1 MRFILKDTTMKINA
15 FLLLL
20 ILCFVTQIQAQ
31 QIDKTL
37 LGFTSPLAQNP
48 MDTSASVVWT
58 EIMEERSIFSSS
70 FKSED
75 GQIKIEY
82 SKVPINYFNA
92 NKQLVPINPTL
103 KEVSKNVALW
113 AALDQPF
120 PTWLYGNG
128 AFGITIGENTSMR
141 VGDQMMFNG
150 TVIKGSNVRLT
161 SNRAVQHLEGTG
173 ISRILDYFE
182 NAVEYSY
189 VLSEAGTTNADNYT
203 FDEHLDLPKG
213 YTSSVEDGLLIIRNP
228 ENLVVSTFHA
238 PLCYDAQ
245 KEWTLGEYSVI
256 EKDNQRYVRLSVSAS
271 WLNAPNR
278 QYPIVID
285 PIVQGPT
292 TQWNGGAMPSC
303 ILPNYN
309 VDSIQVVIP
318 AGVTVTGLY
327 VTGSFYAD
335 PFTTATMS
343 QGEMKY
349 STTCG
354 ISQAFTITGATA
366 MLPGTAYLDSFN
378 ILSPL
383 MCCFP
388 ESCNPQ
394 SFFLRMHLGRTG
406 PGTGCNTSFIR
417 YDPITT
423 LWPFKA
429 VVLGR
434 TPEPYGSKWNVP
446 ATPICSNQCSITGT
460 AYVYYG
466 VAPYTYTHPWSTQTV
481 TQGQNNGC
489 GTGSNSFQF
498 TLAIPNC
505 PTYCDTAST
514 LVVPPP
520 VITDACG
527 YVVMGIPS
535 DAVPLKITPQVEVMM
550 DTLLC
555 SGAPST
561 IALNS
566 CVPNGVVNWSG
577 NGQSGTGTFVDTI
590 YNTTNSIAVIPY
602 TAVTSE
608 NGCVSDT
615 LLVNLYVEPLP
626 TANFV
631 STPNP
636 AIVAIPVDFT
646 NQSQNY
652 NGSLSY
658 AWTSDG
664 QNFSI
669 DQNTVNTFFNP
680 GEYTMC
686 LAVESNTQCAD
697 SMCQLI
703 QVVPATVIPPNVI
716 TANNDQIND
725 LLEFKYLE
733 FYPNNSLVILNRWGN
748 VVFEKVGYANDWDG
762 DNLNAGTYFYS
773 LMVND
778 GEQEYKGFI
787 QIVR

>member
-1 MRFILKDTTMKINA
+1 MKMNA
-15 FLLLL
+15 FFLLLAMS
-20 ILCFVTQIQAQ
+20 CVWHVHAQ
-31 QIDKTL
+31 QIDKTPF
-37 LGFTSPLAQNP
+37 GFNHPLVHHAK
-48 MDTSASVVWT
+48 DTAAPVVWS
-58 EIMEERSIFSSS
+58 EVIEDRSIYSSS
-70 FKSED
+70 FKSDD

-92 NKQLVPINPTL
+92 TKQLVPINPTL
-103 KEVSKNVALW
+103 KEVSKHSALW

-120 PTWLYGNG
+120 PTWLFANG
-128 AFGITIGENTSMR
+128 AFGITVGENTTMH
-141 VGDQMMFNG
+141 VGDQLMLNG
-150 TVIKGSNVRLT
+150 TAMKRSNVQRT
-161 SNRAVQHLEGTG
+161 NNRAVQQFSGTG
-173 ISRILDYFE
+173 ISRILDFFE

-189 VLSEAGTTNADNYT
+189 VLNEPLIAQNDKIT
-203 FDEHLDLPKG
+203 FDEQLKLPPG
-213 YTSSVEDGLLIIRNP
+213 FSASVEEGLLVIRNAKKQI
-228 ENLVVSTFHA
+228 VSKFHA

-245 KEWTLGEYSVI
+245 KEWTLGAYSVV
-256 EKDNQRYVRLSVSAS
+256 EKNHDVFVRLSVSTA
-271 WLNAPNR
+271 WMNAPGR
-278 QYPIVID
+278 HYPVVID
-285 PIVQGPT
+285 PVVQGPT

-335 PFTTATMS
+335 PFTTAIMS

-366 MLPGTAYLDSFN
+366 SLPGTAYLDSFN

-406 PGTGCNTSFIR
+406 PGTGCNTTYIR

-429 VVLGR
+429 VVLGH

-446 ATPICSNQCSITGT
+446 ATPICSNQCTVTGT

-489 GTGSNSFQF
+489 GTGANSFQF
-498 TLAIPNC
+498 TLNIPNC
-505 PTYCDTAST
+505 PTYCDTTSS
-514 LVVPPP
+514 LVIPPP

-527 YVVMGIPS
+527 HLVMGIPA
-535 DAVPLKITPQVEVMM
+535 DAVPIKITPQVSVIM
-550 DTLLC
+550 DTVLC
-555 SGAPST
+555 SGAQST

-590 YNTTNSIAVIPY
+590 YNTTNSVAIVPY

-615 LLVNLYVEPLP
+615 VHMNLYVEPLP
-626 TANFV
+626 TASFS

-652 NGSLSY
+652 SGSLAY
-658 AWTSDG
+658 TWTLDG
-664 QNFSI
+664 QNFSM
-669 DQNTVNTFFNP
+669 DQNTANTFFNP

-686 LAVESNTQCAD
+686 LAVESNTLCAD
-697 SMCQLI
+697 SVCQLI

-733 FYPNNSLVILNRWGN
+733 FYPNNSIVILNRWGN
-748 VVFEKVGYANDWDG
+748 VVFEKVGYANDWNG

-773 LMVND
+773 LIVND

>member
-1 MRFILKDTTMKINA
+1 MKKNA
-15 FLLLL
+15 FYFLLVVCW
-20 ILCFVTQIQAQ
+20 ITPIHAQ
-31 QIDKTL
+31 QNDKAL
-37 LGFTSPLAQNP
+37 LGFNSPLSS
-48 MDTSASVVWT
+48 MHVDTNTHVNWIEVV
-58 EIMEERSIFSSS
+58 EERSIFSSS
-70 FKSED
+70 YRSDD
-75 GQIKIEY
+75 GQVKIEY
-82 SKVPINYFNA
+82 SKSPINYFNKD
-92 NKQLVPINPTL
+92 NQLVAIDPTL
-103 KEVSKNVALW
+103 IELSNKASVW
-113 AALDQPF
+113 AALNQPY
-120 PTWLYGNG
+120 PTFLYQKG
-128 AFGITIGENTSMR
+128 AFGITLGENSSMRIGE
-141 VGDQMMFNG
+141 QFIFNG
-150 TVIKGSNVRLT
+150 IEIDAERVQVSQ
-161 SNRAVQHLEGTG
+161 NRAVQHYNELGV
-173 ISRILDYFE
+173 SRILDFFE

-189 VLSEAGTTNADNYT
+189 ILNEFSTTLNEYVT
-203 FDEHLDLPKG
+203 FDERLDLPSG
-213 YTSSVEDGLLIIRNP
+213 CTASIEDELLLIRNS
-228 ENLVVSTFHA
+228 EKRVVGKFNA

-245 KEWTLGEYSVI
+245 KEWTLGAYSMI
-256 EKDNQRYVRLSVSAS
+256 EKDDQLFVRLSVPTG

-278 QYPIVID
+278 IYPIVID

-292 TQWNGGAMPSC
+292 TVWNGGAMPSC

-309 VDSIQVVIP
+309 VDSIQCVIP
-318 AGVTVTGLY
+318 ADVTVTGLF

-335 PFTTATMS
+335 PFTTAIMS

-354 ISQAFTITGATA
+354 MSQAFTITGATA
-366 MLPGTAYLDSFN
+366 TLPGTAYLDSFN

-394 SFFLRMHLGRTG
+394 SFYLRMHLGRTG
-406 PGTGCNTSFIR
+406 PATGCNTTYIR

-429 VVLGR
+429 VVVGR
-434 TPEPYGSKWNVP
+434 TAEAYGSKWNVP
-446 ATPICSNQCSITGT
+446 ATPICSNQCTITGT

-466 VAPYTYTHPWSTQTV
+466 VAPYTYTHPWSTQVV

-498 TLAIPNC
+498 TLNIPNC
-505 PTYCDTAST
+505 PTYCDTTSS
-514 LVVPPP
+514 LIIPPP

-527 YVVMGIPS
+527 NVIMGIPA
-535 DAVPLKITPQVEVMM
+535 DAVPLKITPQVNVIM

-555 SGAPST
+555 SGTPST

-577 NGQSGTGTFVDTI
+577 NGQSGTGTFADTI
-590 YNTTNSIAVIPY
+590 YNTTNTIAVIPY
-602 TAVTSE
+602 SAVTSE

-615 LLVNLYVEPLP
+615 VNVNLYVEPLP
-626 TANFV
+626 TAIF
-631 STPNP
+631 SSIPNP
-636 AIVAIPVDFT
+636 AIVAIPVDFID
-646 NQSQNY
+646 QSQNY
-652 NGSLSY
+652 NGELNY
-658 AWTSDG
+658 TWTLDG
-664 QNFSI
+664 QPFST
-669 DQNTVNTFFNP
+669 DQNTANTFFNP

-686 LAVESNTQCAD
+686 LAVESNTLCAD
-697 SMCQLI
+697 TVCQLI

-733 FYPNNSLVILNRWGN
+733 FYPNNSLVVLNRWGN
-748 VVFEKVGYANDWDG
+748 VVFEKVGYANDWNG

-773 LMVND
+773 LIVND

>member
-1 MRFILKDTTMKINA
+1 MKINA

-20 ILCFVTQIQAQ
+20 IVCFVTQIQAQ

-141 VGDQMMFNG
+141 VGDQMMLNG
-150 TVIKGSNVRLT
+150 TVINGSNVRLT

-189 VLSEAGTTNADNYT
+189 VLSEAVTTNADNYT
-203 FDEHLDLPKG
+203 FDEHLVLPKG
-213 YTSSVEDGLLIIRNP
+213 YTSSVEDGLLVIRNP

-366 MLPGTAYLDSFN
+366 TLPGTAYLDSFN

-590 YNTTNSIAVIPY
+590 YNTTTSIAVIPY

-615 LLVNLYVEPLP
+615 VLVNLYVEPLP

-631 STPNP
+631 STSNP

-658 AWTSDG
+658 AWTLDG

-697 SMCQLI
+697 SVCQLI

>member
-1 MRFILKDTTMKINA
+1 MRCILKDAAMKINA
-15 FLLLL
+15 LFLLLT
-20 ILCFVTQIQAQ
+20 LCSVTQIHAQ
-31 QIDKTL
+31 LIDKSP
-37 LGFTSPLAQNP
+37 LGFHSPLAQNP
-48 MDTSASVVWT
+48 KDTAATVVWT
-58 EIMEERSIFSSS
+58 EVIEERSIFTSS
-70 FKSED
+70 FKSAD
-75 GQIKIEY
+75 GQVKIEY
-82 SKVPINYFNA
+82 SKAPINYFNA

-103 KEVSKNVALW
+103 KEISKNVALW

-120 PTWLYGNG
+120 PTWLYANG
-128 AFGITIGENTSMR
+128 AFGVTIGEKSTMR
-141 VGDQMMFNG
+141 VGDQLMFNG
-150 TVIKGSNVRLT
+150 TELKGSNVQVT
-161 SNRAVQHLEGTG
+161 NNRVVHQFEGTG
-173 ISRILDYFE
+173 IYRIIDFFE

-189 VLSEAGTTNADNYT
+189 VLSDMSTSNNDNYT
-203 FDEHLDLPKG
+203 FDEQLDLPSG
-213 YTSSVEDGLLIIRNP
+213 FSAMVENGLLIIRNA
-228 ENLVVSTFHA
+228 EKQVVATFHE
-238 PLCYDAQ
+238 PLCYDAD
-245 KEWTLGEYSVI
+245 KEWMLAEYSLI
-256 EKDNQRYVRLSVSAS
+256 EEGNERYVRLTVPAS
-271 WLNAPNR
+271 WINAPNR
-278 QYPIVID
+278 HYPIVID

-292 TQWNGGAMPSC
+292 SVWNGGAMPSC

-309 VDSIQVVIP
+309 VDSIQMVIP
-318 AGVTVTGLY
+318 AGVTVTGLF

-335 PFTTATMS
+335 PFTPAIMS

-366 MLPGTAYLDSFN
+366 ALPGTAYLDSFN

-394 SFFLRMHLGRTG
+394 SFYLRMHLGRTG
-406 PGTGCNTSFIR
+406 PGTGCNTTYIR

-429 VVLGR
+429 VVVGR

-446 ATPICSNQCSITGT
+446 ATPICTNQCTITGT
-460 AYVYYG
+460 AYVNYG
-466 VAPYTYTHPWSTQTV
+466 VAPYTYTHPWSTQVV

-489 GTGSNSFQF
+489 GTGANSFQF
-498 TLAIPNC
+498 TLNIPNC
-505 PTYCDTAST
+505 PTYCDPTAS

-527 YVVMGIPS
+527 YVVMGIPA
-535 DAVPLKITPQVEVMM
+535 DAVPLKITPQVDVIM

-577 NGQSGTGTFVDTI
+577 NGQNGTGTFVDTI

-602 TAVTSE
+602 SAVTSE

-615 LLVNLYVEPLP
+615 ILVNLYVEPLP
-626 TANFV
+626 VANFS

-636 AIVAIPVDFT
+636 AIVAVPVNFT
-646 NQSQNY
+646 DQSQNY
-652 NGSLSY
+652 TGPLSY
-658 AWTSDG
+658 TWTLDG
-664 QNFSI
+664 QPFSA
-669 DQNTVNTFFNP
+669 DQNTTNTFFNP

-686 LAVESNTQCAD
+686 LAVESNSLCAD
-697 SMCQLI
+697 SVCQLI

-733 FYPNNSLVILNRWGN
+733 FYPNNSLVVLNRWGN
-748 VVFEKVGYANDWDG
+748 VVFEKVGYVNDWNG
-762 DNLNAGTYFYS
+762 DDLNAGTYFYT
-773 LMVND
+773 LIVND

>member
-1 MRFILKDTTMKINA
+1 MNDTAMKKIVCY
-15 FLLLL
+15 FL
-20 ILCFVTQIQAQ
+20 FVFCWIKPTYAQ
-31 QIDKTL
+31 QNMKTP
-37 LGFTSPLAQNP
+37 LGFNSSLSEKQA
-48 MDTSASVVWT
+48 DTNKQVHWT
-58 EIMEERSIFSSS
+58 EVIEDRSIFSSS
-70 FKSED
+70 YKSDD
-75 GQIKIEY
+75 GQVKIEY
-82 SKVPINYFNA
+82 GKAPINYFNKE
-92 NKQLVPINPTL
+92 NKLVPIDPTL
-103 KEVSKNVALW
+103 TEMSKNTSVW
-113 AALDQPF
+113 AALNQPY
-120 PTWLYGNG
+120 PTFLYQKG
-128 AFGITIGENTSMR
+128 AFGITLGENATMR
-141 VGDQMMFNG
+141 VGGKFILNGIETDGKPLNVSENRVIQQFTDQD
-150 TVIKGSNVRLT
+150 
-161 SNRAVQHLEGTG
+161 

-189 VLSEAGTTNADNYT
+189 VLSEMPSSNIDNFT
-203 FDEHLDLPKG
+203 FDERLDLPSG
-213 YTSSVEDGLLIIRNP
+213 FSAMVENGLLIIRNT
-228 ENLVVSTFHA
+228 EKQVVSTFHA
-238 PLCYDAQ
+238 PLCYDADN
-245 KEWTLGEYSVI
+245 EWILGEYSLI
-256 EKDNQRYVRLSVSAS
+256 EQGNERYVRLSVPSL

-278 QYPIVID
+278 HYPIVID

-292 TQWNGGAMPSC
+292 IVWNGGSMPSC

-309 VDSIQVVIP
+309 VDSIQMVIP
-318 AGVTVTGLY
+318 AGVTVTGLF

-335 PFTTATMS
+335 PFTPATMS

-366 MLPGTAYLDSFN
+366 ALPGTAYLDSFN

-406 PGTGCNTSFIR
+406 PGTGCNTTYIR

-429 VVLGR
+429 VVVGH

-446 ATPICSNQCSITGT
+446 AIPICTNQCTVTGT

-466 VAPYTYTHPWSTQTV
+466 VAPYTYTHPWSTQVV

-489 GTGSNSFQF
+489 GTGANSFQF
-498 TLAIPNC
+498 TLNIPNC
-505 PTYCDTAST
+505 PTYCDPTAS

-527 YVVMGIPS
+527 HVVMGIPA
-535 DAVPLKITPQVEVMM
+535 DAVPLKITPQVDVIM

-566 CVPNGVVNWSG
+566 CVPNGVVSWSG

-602 TAVTSE
+602 SAVTSE

-615 LLVNLYVEPLP
+615 ILVNLYVEPLP
-626 TANFV
+626 IANFS

-646 NQSQNY
+646 DQSQNY
-652 NGSLSY
+652 NGPLTY
-658 AWTSDG
+658 TWTLDG
-664 QNFSI
+664 QNFST
-669 DQNTVNTFFNP
+669 DQSTVNTFFNP
-680 GEYTMC
+680 GEFTMC
-686 LAVESNTQCAD
+686 LAVESNSLCAD
-697 SMCQLI
+697 SVCQLI

-748 VVFEKVGYANDWDG
+748 VVFEKVGYANDWNG
-762 DNLNAGTYFYS
+762 DNLTAGTYFYM
-773 LMVND
+773 LIVND

-787 QIVR
+787 QMVR

>member
-1 MRFILKDTTMKINA
+1 MGFITKDTAMKINA
-15 FLLLL
+15 LFLLLTVCC
-20 ILCFVTQIQAQ
+20 IAQIHAQ
-31 QIDKTL
+31 SIDKTPF
-37 LGFTSPLAQNP
+37 GFNSPLAENP
-48 MDTSASVVWT
+48 KDTSAPVVWT
-58 EIMEERSIFSSS
+58 EDIKERSIFSSTYRS
-70 FKSED
+70 TD
-75 GQIKIEY
+75 GQIKVEY
-82 SKVPINYFNA
+82 SKVPINYFNT
-92 NKQLVPINPTL
+92 NKLLVPINPNL
-103 KEVSKNVALW
+103 KEITKHSALW

-120 PTWLYGNG
+120 PTWLFANG
-128 AFGITIGENTSMR
+128 AFGITLGENTTMH
-141 VGDQMMFNG
+141 VGDELMLNG
-150 TVIKGSNVRLT
+150 TVVKRSNIERT
-161 SNRAVQHLEGTG
+161 NNRAVQHFSGTG
-173 ISRILDYFE
+173 ISRILDFFE

-189 VLSEAGTTNADNYT
+189 VLSEEVTSNADGFT
-203 FDEHLDLPKG
+203 FDEHLDLPEG
-213 YTSSVEDGLLIIRNP
+213 YTADVEDGLLIIRN
-228 ENLVVSTFHA
+228 LKKQVVSTFHA

-245 KEWTLGEYSVI
+245 KEWTLGAYSVI
-256 EKDNQRYVRLSVSAS
+256 EKDNERYVRLTVSAT

-285 PIVQGPT
+285 PVVQGPT
-292 TQWNGGAMPSC
+292 AQWNGGAMPSC

-366 MLPGTAYLDSFN
+366 TLPGTAYLDSFN

-429 VVLGR
+429 VVLGH

-489 GTGSNSFQF
+489 GTGANSFQF
-498 TLAIPNC
+498 TLDIPNC
-505 PTYCDTAST
+505 PTYCDTTST

-527 YVVMGIPS
+527 HVVMGIPA
-535 DAVPLKITPQVEVMM
+535 DAVPLKITPQVDVIM

-577 NGQSGTGTFVDTI
+577 NGQSGTGTFVDTV
-590 YNTTNSIAVIPY
+590 YNTTNAIAVIPY
-602 TAVTSE
+602 AAVTSE

-615 LLVNLYVEPLP
+615 VYLNLYVEPLP

-652 NGSLSY
+652 NGPLSY
-658 AWTSDG
+658 TWTLDG
-664 QNFSI
+664 QNFSV

-686 LAVESNTQCAD
+686 LAVESNTLCAD
-697 SMCQLI
+697 SLCQLI

-762 DNLNAGTYFYS
+762 DNLNAGTYFYT
-773 LMVND
+773 LIVND

>member
-1 MRFILKDTTMKINA
+1 MKNIICF
-15 FLLLL
+15 FLLV
-20 ILCFVTQIQAQ
+20 LCAITPIYSQ
-31 QIDKTL
+31 QNNKSL
-37 LGFTSPLAQNP
+37 FGFN
-48 MDTSASVVWT
+48 SALSQSQVDSSKQVNWMEVV
-58 EIMEERSIFSSS
+58 EDRSIFSSS
-70 FKSED
+70 YKSDD
-75 GQIKIEY
+75 GQVKIEY
-82 SKVPINYFNA
+82 SKTPINYFNKE
-92 NKQLVPINPTL
+92 NKLVPIDPTL
-103 KEVSKNVALW
+103 TEMSKNTSVW
-113 AALDQPF
+113 AALNQPY
-120 PTWLYGNG
+120 PTFLYQKG
-128 AFGITIGENTSMR
+128 AFGITLGEKVHMRIGEKFM
-141 VGDQMMFNG
+141 VNG
-150 TVIKGSNVRLT
+150 SEIEGKCVQLSE
-161 SNRAVQHLEGTG
+161 NRATQHFDELGFV
-173 ISRILDYFE
+173 RVLDFFE

-189 VLSEAGTTNADNYT
+189 VLSEFSTTSNEKLT
-203 FDEHLDLPKG
+203 FDERLDLPPG
-213 YTSSVEDGLLIIRNP
+213 FTGSVEEGALIIRNADKQ
-228 ENLVVSTFHA
+228 VVSTFHA
-238 PLCYDAQ
+238 PLCYDAE
-245 KEWTLGEYSVI
+245 KEWILGAYSLI
-256 EKDNQRYVRLSVSAS
+256 EKDNQRYVRLSVPSA
-271 WLNAPNR
+271 WLSAPNR
-278 QYPIVID
+278 HYPVVID

-292 TQWNGGAMPSC
+292 TVWNGGAMPSC

-309 VDSIQVVIP
+309 VDSIQCVIP
-318 AGVTVTGLY
+318 AGVTVTGLF

-335 PFTTATMS
+335 PFTPAIMS

-366 MLPGTAYLDSFN
+366 SLPGTAYLDSFN

-406 PGTGCNTSFIR
+406 PGTGCNTTYIR

-429 VVLGR
+429 VVVGR

-446 ATPICSNQCSITGT
+446 ATPICSNQCTVTGT

-489 GTGSNSFQF
+489 GTGANSFQF
-498 TLAIPNC
+498 TLDIPNC
-505 PTYCDTAST
+505 PTYCDTTSS

-527 YVVMGIPS
+527 HVVMGIPA
-535 DAVPLKITPQVEVMM
+535 DAVPLKITPQVAVIM

-566 CVPNGVVNWSG
+566 CVPNGLVSWSG

-602 TAVTSE
+602 SAVTSE

-615 LLVNLYVEPLP
+615 VHVNLYVEPLP
-626 TANFV
+626 TASFS

-636 AIVAIPVDFT
+636 AIVAIPVDFAD
-646 NQSQNY
+646 QSQNY
-652 NGSLSY
+652 NGLLTY
-658 AWTSDG
+658 TWTLDG
-664 QNFSI
+664 LPFST
-669 DQNTVNTFFNP
+669 DQNTTNTFFNP

-686 LAVESNTQCAD
+686 LAVESNSLCAD
-697 SMCQLI
+697 SVCQLI

-733 FYPNNSLVILNRWGN
+733 FYPNNSLVVLNRWGN

-762 DNLNAGTYFYS
+762 DDLNAGTYFYT
-773 LMVND
+773 LVVND

>member
-1 MRFILKDTTMKINA
+1 MKSNA
-15 FLLLL
+15 FYFLLV
-20 ILCFVTQIQAQ
+20 LCCITPIHAQ
-31 QIDKTL
+31 QNKKTL
-37 LGFTSPLAQNP
+37 LGFNSPLSQNLL
-48 MDTSASVVWT
+48 DSNKQVNWT
-58 EIMEERSIFSSS
+58 EVIEERSIFSSS
-70 FKSED
+70 FRSDD
-75 GQIKIEY
+75 GQVKIEY
-82 SKVPINYFNA
+82 SKTPINYFNKE
-92 NKQLVPINPTL
+92 NKLIPIDPTL
-103 KEVSKNVALW
+103 TELSQNSSVW
-113 AALDQPF
+113 AALNQPY
-120 PTWLYGNG
+120 PTFLYQKG
-128 AFGITIGENTSMR
+128 AFAITLGENSSMR
-141 VGDQMMFNG
+141 VGEHLVVNG
-150 TVIKGSNVRLT
+150 KETEGVRVQV
-161 SNRAVQHLEGTG
+161 SQNRVSQHYNELGF
-173 ISRILDYFE
+173 SRILDFFE

-189 VLSEAGTTNADNYT
+189 VLSEKSSMQSENLT
-203 FDEHLDLPKG
+203 FDERLDLPIGFNAK
-213 YTSSVEDGLLIIRNP
+213 VEEGLLKIRNA
-228 ENLVVSTFHA
+228 ENQVVATFHA
-238 PLCYDAQ
+238 PLCYDAD
-245 KEWTLGEYSVI
+245 KEWILGEYSLI
-256 EKDNQRYVRLSVSAS
+256 EKDKERYVRLSVPSA
-271 WLNAPNR
+271 WLNASNR
-278 QYPIVID
+278 QYPVVVD

-292 TQWNGGAMPSC
+292 TVWNGGAMPSC

-309 VDSIQVVIP
+309 IDSIQCVIP

-366 MLPGTAYLDSFN
+366 TLPGTAYLDSFN

-388 ESCNPQ
+388 ESCNAQ
-394 SFFLRMHLGRTG
+394 SFYLRMHLGRTG
-406 PGTGCNTSFIR
+406 PGTGCNTTYIR

-429 VVLGR
+429 VVVGR
-434 TPEPYGSKWNVP
+434 TAEPYGSKWNVP
-446 ATPICSNQCSITGT
+446 ATPICSNQCTITGT

-466 VAPYTYTHPWSTQTV
+466 VAPYTYTHPWSTQVV

-489 GTGSNSFQF
+489 GTGANSFQF
-498 TLAIPNC
+498 TLTIPNC
-505 PTYCDTAST
+505 PTYCDTTSL

-527 YVVMGIPS
+527 HVVMGIPS
-535 DAVPLKITPQVEVMM
+535 DAVPLKITPQVDVIM

-555 SGAPST
+555 SGTPST

-566 CVPNGVVNWSG
+566 CVPNGVVSWSG
-577 NGQSGTGTFVDTI
+577 NGQSGTGTVVDTI
-590 YNTTNSIAVIPY
+590 YNTTNTMSVIPY
-602 TAVTSE
+602 SVVTSE

-615 LLVNLYVEPLP
+615 AYVNLYVEPLP
-626 TANFV
+626 IANFS

-636 AIVAIPVDFT
+636 AIVAIPVDFAD
-646 NQSQNY
+646 QSQNY
-652 NGSLSY
+652 NGALNY
-658 AWTSDG
+658 TWTLDG
-664 QNFSI
+664 QNFST

-686 LAVESNTQCAD
+686 LTVESNTQCAD
-697 SMCQLI
+697 TVCQLI

-725 LLEFKYLE
+725 LLAFKYLE
-733 FYPNNSLVILNRWGN
+733 FYPNNVLVVLNRWGN
-748 VVFEKVGYANDWDG
+748 VVFEKEGYSNDWNG
-762 DNLNAGTYFYS
+762 DNLNAGTYFYT
-773 LMVND
+773 LIVND

>member
-1 MRFILKDTTMKINA
+1 MNDTAMKKIVCY
-15 FLLLL
+15 FL
-20 ILCFVTQIQAQ
+20 FVFCWIKPTYAQ
-31 QIDKTL
+31 QNMKTPF
-37 LGFTSPLAQNP
+37 GFNSSLSEKQA
-48 MDTSASVVWT
+48 DTNKQVHWT
-58 EIMEERSIFSSS
+58 EVIEDRSIFSSS
-70 FKSED
+70 YKSDD
-75 GQIKIEY
+75 GQVKIEY
-82 SKVPINYFNA
+82 GKAPINYFNKE
-92 NKQLVPINPTL
+92 NQLVRIDPTL
-103 KEVSKNVALW
+103 KELSKNSSVW
-113 AALDQPF
+113 AALNQPY
-120 PTWLYGNG
+120 PTFLYQKG
-128 AFGITIGENTSMR
+128 AFGITLGENATMR
-141 VGDQMMFNG
+141 VGEKFILNGIETDGKTLNVSENRVIQQFTDQ
-150 TVIKGSNVRLT
+150 
-161 SNRAVQHLEGTG
+161 G

-189 VLSEAGTTNADNYT
+189 VLSEMPSSNIDNFT
-203 FDEHLDLPKG
+203 FDERLDLPSG
-213 YTSSVEDGLLIIRNP
+213 FSAMVENGLLIIRNT
-228 ENLVVSTFHA
+228 EKQVVSTFHA
-238 PLCYDAQ
+238 PLCYDAD
-245 KEWTLGEYSVI
+245 KEWILGEYSLI
-256 EKDNQRYVRLSVSAS
+256 EQGNERYVRLSVPSL
-271 WLNAPNR
+271 WLNASNR
-278 QYPIVID
+278 HYPIVID

-292 TQWNGGAMPSC
+292 TVWNGGSMPSC

-309 VDSIQVVIP
+309 VDSIQMVIP
-318 AGVTVTGLY
+318 AGVTVTGLF

-335 PFTTATMS
+335 PFTPATMS

-366 MLPGTAYLDSFN
+366 ALPGTAYLDSFN

-406 PGTGCNTSFIR
+406 PGTGCNTTYIR

-429 VVLGR
+429 VVVGH

-446 ATPICSNQCSITGT
+446 ATPICTNQCTVTGT

-466 VAPYTYTHPWSTQTV
+466 VAPYTYTHPWSTQVV

-489 GTGSNSFQF
+489 GTGANSFQF
-498 TLAIPNC
+498 TLNIPNC
-505 PTYCDTAST
+505 PTYCDPTAS

-527 YVVMGIPS
+527 HVVMGIPA
-535 DAVPLKITPQVEVMM
+535 DAVPLKITPQVNVIM

-566 CVPNGVVNWSG
+566 CVPNGVVSWSG

-602 TAVTSE
+602 SAVTSE

-615 LLVNLYVEPLP
+615 ILVNLYVEPLP
-626 TANFV
+626 IANFS

-646 NQSQNY
+646 DQSQNY
-652 NGSLSY
+652 NGPLSY
-658 AWTSDG
+658 TWTLDG
-664 QNFSI
+664 QPFSA
-669 DQNTVNTFFNP
+669 DQNTTNTFFNP

-686 LAVESNTQCAD
+686 LAVESNSLCAD
-697 SMCQLI
+697 SFCQLI

-748 VVFEKVGYANDWDG
+748 VVFEKVGYANDWNG
-762 DNLNAGTYFYS
+762 DNLTAGTYFYM
-773 LMVND
+773 LIVND

>member
-1 MRFILKDTTMKINA
+1 MKNIICF
-15 FLLLL
+15 FLHV
-20 ILCFVTQIQAQ
+20 ICAITPIYSQ
-31 QIDKTL
+31 QNNKSL
-37 LGFTSPLAQNP
+37 FGFNSALSQSQ
-48 MDTSASVVWT
+48 MDSSKQVNWMEVV
-58 EIMEERSIFSSS
+58 EDRSIFSSS
-70 FKSED
+70 YKSDD
-75 GQIKIEY
+75 GQVKIEY
-82 SKVPINYFNA
+82 SKTPINYFNKE
-92 NKQLVPINPTL
+92 NKLVPIDPTL
-103 KEVSKNVALW
+103 TEMSKNTSVW
-113 AALDQPF
+113 AALNQPY
-120 PTWLYGNG
+120 PTFLYQKG
-128 AFGITIGENTSMR
+128 AFGITLGEKVYMRIGEKFM
-141 VGDQMMFNG
+141 VNG
-150 TVIKGSNVRLT
+150 SEIEGKCVQLSE
-161 SNRAVQHLEGTG
+161 NRATQHFDELGFV
-173 ISRILDYFE
+173 RVLDFFE

-189 VLSEAGTTNADNYT
+189 VLSEFSTTSNEKLT
-203 FDEHLDLPKG
+203 FDERLDLPPG
-213 YTSSVEDGLLIIRNP
+213 FTGSVEEGALIIRNADKQ
-228 ENLVVSTFHA
+228 VVSTFHA
-238 PLCYDAQ
+238 PLCYDAE
-245 KEWTLGEYSVI
+245 KEWILGAYSLI
-256 EKDNQRYVRLSVSAS
+256 EKDNQRYVRLSVPSA
-271 WLNAPNR
+271 WLSAPNR
-278 QYPIVID
+278 HYPVVID

-292 TQWNGGAMPSC
+292 TVWNGGAMPSC

-309 VDSIQVVIP
+309 VDSIQCVIP
-318 AGVTVTGLY
+318 AGVTVTGLF

-335 PFTTATMS
+335 PFTPAIMS

-366 MLPGTAYLDSFN
+366 SLPGTAYLDSFN

-406 PGTGCNTSFIR
+406 PGTGCNTTYIR

-429 VVLGR
+429 VVVGR

-446 ATPICSNQCSITGT
+446 ATPICSNQCTVTGT

-489 GTGSNSFQF
+489 GTGANSFQF
-498 TLAIPNC
+498 TLDIPNC
-505 PTYCDTAST
+505 PTYCDTTSS

-527 YVVMGIPS
+527 HVVMGIPA
-535 DAVPLKITPQVEVMM
+535 DAVPLKITPQVAVIM

-566 CVPNGVVNWSG
+566 CVPNGLVSWSG

-602 TAVTSE
+602 SAVTSE

-615 LLVNLYVEPLP
+615 VHVNLYVEPLP
-626 TANFV
+626 TASFS

-636 AIVAIPVDFT
+636 AIVAIPVDFAD
-646 NQSQNY
+646 QSQNY
-652 NGSLSY
+652 NGLLTY
-658 AWTSDG
+658 TWTLDG
-664 QNFSI
+664 LPFST
-669 DQNTVNTFFNP
+669 DQNTTNTFFNP

-686 LAVESNTQCAD
+686 LAVESNSLCAD
-697 SMCQLI
+697 SVCQLI

-733 FYPNNSLVILNRWGN
+733 FYPNNSLVVLNRWGN

-762 DNLNAGTYFYS
+762 DDLNAGTYFYT
-773 LMVND
+773 LIVND

>member
-1 MRFILKDTTMKINA
+1 LRFILKDTAMKINA
-15 FLLLL
+15 FVLLL
-20 ILCFVTQIQAQ
+20 ILCFATQINAQ
-31 QIDKTL
+31 QINPTPF
-37 LGFTSPLAQNP
+37 GFNTPLAQNP
-48 MDTSASVVWT
+48 KDTAAPIVWT
-58 EIMEERSIFSSS
+58 EVIEERSIFSSS

-75 GQIKIEY
+75 GQVKIEY

-103 KEVSKNVALW
+103 REISKYAAVW

-120 PTWLYGNG
+120 PTWLYDNG
-128 AFGITIGENTSMR
+128 AFRITVGENNSMR
-141 VGDQMMFNG
+141 VGDQLMLNG
-150 TVIKGSNVRLT
+150 TVMKGSRVQRTN
-161 SNRAVQHLEGTG
+161 NRAVQHFDGTG
-173 ISRILDYFE
+173 ISRILDFFE

-189 VLSEAGTTNADNYT
+189 VLSEMSTSSTDNFT
-203 FDEHLDLPKG
+203 FDEQLDLPKG
-213 YTSSVEDGLLIIRNP
+213 CIASVEEGLLLIRNA
-228 ENLVVSTFHA
+228 ENQVVSTFHA

-245 KEWTLGEYSVI
+245 KNWTLGEYAVI
-256 EKDNQRYVRLSVSAS
+256 EKDNKTYARLSVSAT
-271 WLNAPNR
+271 WLNAADR
-278 QYPIVID
+278 QYPVVID

-292 TQWNGGAMPSC
+292 SVWNGGAMPSC

-309 VDSIQVVIP
+309 IDSIQVVIP
-318 AGVTVTGLY
+318 AGVTVTGLFI
-327 VTGSFYAD
+327 TGSFYAD
-335 PFTTATMS
+335 PFTTAIMS

-366 MLPGTAYLDSFN
+366 SLPGTAYLDSFN

-394 SFFLRMHLGRTG
+394 SFYLRMHLGRTG
-406 PGTGCNTSFIR
+406 PGAGCNTTYIR

-446 ATPICSNQCSITGT
+446 AVPICSNQCTITGT
-460 AYVYYG
+460 AYVNYG

-489 GTGSNSFQF
+489 GTGANSFQF
-498 TLAIPNC
+498 TLNIPNC
-505 PTYCDTAST
+505 PTYCDTTST

-520 VITDACG
+520 IITDACG
-527 YVVMGIPS
+527 TVVMGIPS
-535 DAVPLKITPQVEVMM
+535 DAVPLKITPQVEVIM

-555 SGAPST
+555 SGAQST
-561 IALNS
+561 IVLNS

-590 YNTTNSIAVIPY
+590 YNTTNSVATIPF

-615 LLVNLYVEPLP
+615 VYLNLYVEPLP
-626 TANFV
+626 TANFS

-636 AIVAIPVDFT
+636 AIVAVPVDFT

-652 NGSLSY
+652 DGPLSY
-658 AWTSDG
+658 TWILDG
-664 QNFSI
+664 QNFSV

-686 LAVESNTQCAD
+686 LAAESNTLCAD
-697 SMCQLI
+697 TVCQLI

-716 TANNDQIND
+716 TANNDQVND

-748 VVFEKVGYANDWDG
+748 VVFEKVGYANDWNG
-762 DNLNAGTYFYS
+762 DNLNAGTYFYT
-773 LMVND
+773 LIVND